1 LKDLNKKN
9 VSTIISAPW
18 IYTSNIDSEL
28 LFNYSLIIKD
38 DKIIDL
44 VTQDK
49 VFDEYEADNTY
60 ELADHILIPGLINTH
75 THAAMN
81 IFKGFA
87 DDLPLQE
94 WLNDHIWPAEK
105 KFVDASFVKDGS
117 VLALSEMIKAGVTT
131 FNDMYFFPDAT
142 AEAARELGIRANIGL
157 VVLDFPTNY
166 ASDPE
171 DYLLKGFEFRD
182 KWRNDELI
190 TTSIAPHA
198 PYSVS
203 DEAFR
208 LVNTYSEELGLNIHL
223 HLHET
228 EWEVADSI
236 KTYGVTPIER
246 LNNLGIISP
255 SLLAAHCVH
264 LNDQDTA
271 ILTKGKVSIAHNPSS
286 NMKLGSGIADVA
298 KMLRQNLNVSLGT
311 DSSASNNKLDIMEE
325 MRLAALLIKGTT
337 KSPELLPASQAIK
350 MATINGAKA
359 LGLDLVVGSIEKNK
373 KADLVAIDLS
383 SIENQPIYNPLSTL
397 VYSSSKSDVNYV
409 WIDGEIKL
417 KEKKLVGLDEEYIKQ
432 LAKKWQ
438 KKLKTI

>member
-1 LKDLNKKN
+1 MTITQKKI

-18 IYTSNIDSEL
+18 IFTSNNESKL
-28 LFNYSLIIKD
+28 LSNYSLVIEGD
-38 DKIIDL
+38 TIIDL
-44 VTQDK
+44 VSQAQ
-49 VFDEYEADNTY
+49 VFNQYESSNLYD
-60 ELADHILIPGLINTH
+60 LSDHILIPGLINTH

-81 IFKGFA
+81 LFKGFA

-94 WLNDHIWPAEK
+94 WLNDYIWPAEK
-105 KFVDASFVKDGS
+105 EFVNPLFVKDGS
-117 VLALSEMIKAGVTT
+117 MLAISEMIKAGVTT

-142 AEAARELGIRANIGL
+142 AQASIEFGIRSNIGL

-182 KWRNDELI
+182 KWRSEELI

-208 LVNTYSEELGLNIHL
+208 MVNTYSEELDINIHM

-236 KTYGVTPIER
+236 KNYGVTPIQR
-246 LNNLGIISP
+246 LNNLGIIGP
-255 SLLAAHCVH
+255 TLLAAHCVH
-264 LNDQDTA
+264 LNDQD
-271 ILTKGKVSIAHNPSS
+271 LTTLSKSKVNIAHNPSS
-286 NMKLGSGIADVA
+286 NMKLGSGIAEIA
-298 KMLRQNLNVSLGT
+298 KMLKQNLNVSLGT
-311 DSSASNNKLDIMEE
+311 DSSASNNRLDIMEE

-337 KSPELLPASQAIK
+337 KTPEIMPASEAIK

-359 LGLDLVVGSIEKNK
+359 LGLDSIIGSIEKNK
-373 KADLVAIDLS
+373 KADLVAVDLS
-383 SIENQPIYNPLSTL
+383 SVENQPIYNPLSTL
-397 VYSSSKSDVNYV
+397 VYSSSKADINYV
-409 WIDGEIKL
+409 WINGEIKL
-417 KEKKLVGLDEEYIKQ
+417 KEKKFLSFDEENIKQ

-438 KKLKTI
+438 KKLKKI

>member
-1 LKDLNKKN
+1 MKDLNKKN

-105 KFVDASFVKDGS
+105 KFVGTSFVKDGS

-182 KWRNDELI
+182 EWRNDELI

-208 LVNTYSEELGLNIHL
+208 LVNTYSEELSLNIHL

-311 DSSASNNKLDIMEE
+311 DSSASNNRLDIMEE

-359 LGLDLVVGSIEKNK
+359 LGLDSVVGSIEKNK

>member
-1 LKDLNKKN
+1 MKDLNKKN

-105 KFVDASFVKDGS
+105 KFVGTSFVKDGS

-236 KTYGVTPIER
+236 KTYGVTPIQR

>member
-1 LKDLNKKN
+1 MKDLNKKN

-44 VTQDK
+44 VSQDK

-236 KTYGVTPIER
+236 KTYGVTPIQR

>member
-1 LKDLNKKN
+1 MKDLNKKN

-236 KTYGVTPIER
+236 KTYGVTPIQR

>member
-1 LKDLNKKN
+1 MKDLNKKN

-44 VTQDK
+44 VSQDK
-49 VFDEYEADNTY
+49 VFDEYEAENTY

>member
-1 LKDLNKKN
+1 MKALNKKN

-28 LFNYSLIIKD
+28 LFDYSLIIKD
-38 DKIIDL
+38 DKVVDL
-44 VTQDK
+44 VSQDK

-60 ELADHILIPGLINTH
+60 ELTDHILIPGMINTH
-75 THAAMN
+75 THSAMN

-87 DDLPLQE
+87 DDLPLQD
-94 WLNDHIWPAEK
+94 WLNNHIWPAEK
-105 KFVDASFVKDGS
+105 KFVDTSFVKDGS

-142 AEAARELGIRANIGL
+142 AQAAKELGIRANIGL

-182 KWRNDELI
+182 EWRNNELI
-190 TTSIAPHA
+190 TTAIAPHA

-236 KTYGVTPIER
+236 KTYGVTPIQR

-264 LNDQDTA
+264 LNDQDMTT
-271 ILTKGKVSIAHNPSS
+271 LTKGKVSIAHNPSS

-298 KMLRQNLNVSLGT
+298 KMLRQNLNVCLGT
-311 DSSASNNKLDIMEE
+311 DSAS
-325 MRLAALLIKGTT
+325 
-337 KSPELLPASQAIK
+337 S
-350 MATINGAKA
+350 
-359 LGLDLVVGSIEKNK
+359 
-373 KADLVAIDLS
+373 
-383 SIENQPIYNPLSTL
+383 
-397 VYSSSKSDVNYV
+397 
-409 WIDGEIKL
+409 
-417 KEKKLVGLDEEYIKQ
+417 
-432 LAKKWQ
+432 
-438 KKLKTI
+438 